1 MARHIFIFQW
11 SSNRLQ
17 AFNGSTLYR
26 HFTGSSRV
34 RVRQQWWDSV
44 GAPQRALGG
53 WQLFPFKTKKEEVQ
67 GYGFSDGATGWGH
80 SMPDFCSIRY
90 HTLVLKE
97 ITKKIKNM
105 WMSFDSFEA
114 KISEQKS
121 AWSTDV
127 IVSQFHP
134 FVKEFP
140 SSWQAPW
147 SSACLKLPSRSCYLP
162 VRLRH
167 VMLAGVCWRPFAP
180 SWALRRA
187 TSPCSEIISCLDTF
201 SLDILY
207 HLYLKHSKM
216 HISWCQFHTYKI
228 I

>member
-17 AFNGSTLYR
+17 AFNGSAIDR
-26 HFTGSSRV
+26 QFTGSSRV

-90 HTLVLKE
+90 HTLVLRE

-105 WMSFDSFEA
+105 
-114 KISEQKS
+114 
-121 AWSTDV
+121 
-127 IVSQFHP
+127 
-134 FVKEFP
+134 
-140 SSWQAPW
+140 
-147 SSACLKLPSRSCYLP
+147 
-162 VRLRH
+162 
-167 VMLAGVCWRPFAP
+167 
-180 SWALRRA
+180 
-187 TSPCSEIISCLDTF
+187 
-201 SLDILY
+201 
-207 HLYLKHSKM
+207 
-216 HISWCQFHTYKI
+216 
-228 I
+228 